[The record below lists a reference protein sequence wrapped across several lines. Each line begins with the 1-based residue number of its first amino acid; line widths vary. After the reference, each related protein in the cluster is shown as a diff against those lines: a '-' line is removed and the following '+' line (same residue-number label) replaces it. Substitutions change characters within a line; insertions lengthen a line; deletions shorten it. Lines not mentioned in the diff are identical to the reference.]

1 MPTENPM
8 SLWILIA
15 GTLVGTLLGGVLG
28 LLNTRLQFKTQF
40 GRERE
45 RLILGKLE
53 ELHQVLSQFKQ
64 AYAELSLMAGT
75 NAAVEALIKQHASIP
90 TEKLKMLVG
99 FYAPE
104 LSPQVEAV
112 VRLSRGY
119 DEALARFIRWEEKDE
134 QTRNDIL
141 SAAADLM
148 RKLDAA
154 CSEMQAGVI
163 KLSGK
168 HI

>member
-1 MPTENPM
+1 M
-8 SLWILIA
+8 SLWILIV

-28 LLNTRLQFKTQF
+28 LLNTRLQLKTTY
-40 GRERE
+40 GRERQ

-90 TEKLKMLVG
+90 KEKLTMLVG

-104 LSPQVEAV
+104 LSPQVEGIV
-112 VRLSRGY
+112 KLSREY
-119 DEALARFIRWEEKDE
+119 DEALAQFIRWEEKDE
-134 QTRNDIL
+134 ETKKHIL
-141 SAAADLM
+141 SSAADLM

-154 CSEMQAGVI
+154 CSEMQAGLI
-163 KLSGK
+163 NLSRK
-168 HI
+168 YI